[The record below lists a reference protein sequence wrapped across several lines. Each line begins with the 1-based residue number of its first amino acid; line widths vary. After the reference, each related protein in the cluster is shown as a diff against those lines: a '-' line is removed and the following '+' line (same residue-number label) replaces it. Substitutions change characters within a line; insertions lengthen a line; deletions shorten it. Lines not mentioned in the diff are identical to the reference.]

1 MPSHWNDRP
10 QFCPKAEV
18 WGVSERSDGF
28 NRRERLGR
36 QDSIRAELNCV
47 AIEIV
52 SADSHQGKPHALLA
66 EHCDGNFVTCGQIS
80 AATHRK
86 VEEEEIT
93 GP

>member
-1 MPSHWNDRP
+1 MNFAFIANDEGIP
-10 QFCPKAEV
+10 IA
-18 WGVSERSDGF
+18 DGMTI
-28 NRRERLGR
+28 LVT
-36 QDSIRAELNCV
+36 IRAELNCV

-66 EHCDGNFVTCGQIS
+66 EHCGGNFVTCGQIS